1 VVRRAVPDDAPA
13 LARLGEAHAA
23 FEGIAVRASLA
34 SRVQGLEKALLQQRL
49 FAWLVLRP
57 ISAAVS
63 SRPEDLPAAQGY
75 ASLTLDFST
84 LEAERFAHL
93 DCLYLNEILRGQGW
107 GQVLLKRACSFARA
121 QGCRQLQWQTP
132 EWNEAASRF
141 YRRHGAQELVK
152 RRFILAL
159 ST

>member
-1 VVRRAVPDDAPA
+1 MWCGAPCPTTRRA

-23 FEGIAVRASLA
+23 FEGIAVRTSLA
-34 SRVQGLEKALLQQRL
+34 SRVHGLEKALLQQRL

-57 ISAAVS
+57 ISTAVS

-93 DCLYLNEILRGQGW
+93 DCLYLNETLRGQGW
-107 GQVLLKRACSFARA
+107 GSGLAEARLQLCSRAR
-121 QGCRQLQWQTP
+121 LQT
-132 EWNEAASRF
+132 AAMANA
-141 YRRHGAQELVK
+141 GVE
-152 RRFILAL
+152 
-159 ST
+159 